1 MRHAFNTFFSTSA
14 SALPSLNTLS
24 FHPRLQSLTRI
35 RPTIIQRVPRR
46 QLHVGLIAQ
55 DEWGFQLR
63 NMRFGPRFNPN
74 FYRMDALLKSPPGS
88 YHIANFNDKTAE
100 ALDVESLVRAHIT
113 PVSSIRDI
121 AETLAPD
128 LLTKLPAVSGILLR
142 FTPDIRYTY
151 KVENIFAADCTYQ
164 NGSYRA
170 QRPLDKH
177 NESYEISTQWQLPM
191 SLRSG
196 HTVALS
202 LATQECV
209 ASTVHDQISSFKS
222 SRSRPKFNQVHP
234 TFGHHEQVAS
244 IAAEVLQNGSVEGAA
259 LYLARCL
266 FHFADQ
272 QSPCKRI
279 QRVLVMMRDMLPMS
293 EEVRSSADIF
303 KQCMQRENSNSV
315 FTYCVVPLDRRH
327 YEQSQRELR
336 SKDFQSG
343 QHRAFLALGSNL
355 GNRIEMIESA
365 VRKMGDRGLSVTR
378 TSALYETKPMYLE
391 NQELFLNGACEVC
404 STNTS
409 CR

>member
-1 MRHAFNTFFSTSA
+1 MRHVFNTFLSTSA
-14 SALPSLNTLS
+14 PALFSLNAFS
-24 FHPRLQSLTRI
+24 FHPGLQSLTRI
-35 RPTIIQRVPRR
+35 RPSIIQRVPRR
-46 QLHVGLIAQ
+46 QFRSYEE

-63 NMRFGPRFNPN
+63 NMRFGSRFNPN
-74 FYRMDALLKSPPGS
+74 FYRIDAHLRSPPGS

-100 ALDVESLVRAHIT
+100 ALDIGSLVRAHVT
-113 PVSSIRDI
+113 PFSSIRDI
-121 AETLAPD
+121 AETLASD
-128 LLTKLPAVSGILLR
+128 LLAKLPAVSGILLR
-142 FTPDIRYTY
+142 FMPEIRSVY
-151 KVENIFAADCTYQ
+151 NIANIIAADCAYQ
-164 NGSYRA
+164 NGSFPVRRRLD
-170 QRPLDKH
+170 RP
-177 NESYEISTQWQLPM
+177 NELYVINTQWQLPM

-196 HTVALS
+196 HTVLLS
-202 LATQECV
+202 LVTEECV
-209 ASTVHDQISSFKS
+209 ASTVHDQISSLEN
-222 SRSRPKFNQVHP
+222 SRFRPRFDRVHP
-234 TFGHHEQVAS
+234 TFGLHEQVAS
-244 IAAEVLQNGSVEGAA
+244 IATRALQIGSVEGAA

-279 QRVLVMMRDMLPMS
+279 RRVVVLMRDMLPLS
-293 EEVRSSADIF
+293 DSIRTDAARLHEF
-303 KQCMQRENSNSV
+303 REREHDNSV
-315 FTYCVVPLDRRH
+315 FTFCFVPLDRRH

-343 QHRAFLALGSNL
+343 RHRAFLALGSNL

-409 CR
+409 YR